1 MAVASY
7 RRKSSASSPDGTVDL
22 PPGIIFGGPKV
33 YWKNAESYV
42 LLALFLGGSLGGV
55 IWAAV
60 YGISAIE
67 LWCFAIGFCV
77 TTIGIGVGVAGVVL
91 VVWHKIDIREM
102 TLASLCAV
110 VVALFAVTAG
120 TLYQRVFCPR
130 VDLRASTLV
139 QFVASAL
146 VLAPLAWL
154 IEGFR
159 ITW

>member
-77 TTIGIGVGVAGVVL
+77 TTIGIGVGVHRYL
-91 VVWHKIDIREM
+91 VHRAFQCGKVMKAILCISGQ
-102 TLASLCAV
+102 LACQGSLLKWV
-110 VVALFAVTAG
+110 G
-120 TLYQRVFCPR
+120 NHRR
-130 VDLRASTLV
+130 H
-139 QFVASAL
+139 
-146 VLAPLAWL
+146 
-154 IEGFR
+154 
-159 ITW
+159 